1 LKINNVICF
10 EIWNNITNFATKLE
24 GTMAVFVK
32 TIPTLCGSVA
42 DRFSEQASTNEE
54 NRASVDYTEQVES
67 MRAILNESDLY

>member
-1 LKINNVICF
+1 
-10 EIWNNITNFATKLE
+10 
-24 GTMAVFVK
+24 MAVFVK

-54 NRASVDYTEQVES
+54 NRASVDFTEQVES

>member
-1 LKINNVICF
+1 
-10 EIWNNITNFATKLE
+10 
-24 GTMAVFVK
+24 MAVFVK

-67 MRAILNESDLY
+67 SCRCHQSEKCTKDYDAG